1 MKTLFKSLV
10 SKKFLIFSIFTL
22 LLSTVLVVNI
32 TTALFF
38 NSTSTSTLITISDL
52 DITSQILNQTGGELN
67 IGTQSLIPGEE
78 ILRTL
83 QINNA
88 AGSEDAYVRIQ
99 AIFEIDRGSG
109 YEQTIDVQMQ
119 IVNPG
124 TSWATISG
132 DTEPFWFYYT
142 SAFSA
147 SQSIEVG
154 LKFVVFPTA
163 TSSPDI
169 TYGIGND
176 DADNPYRITLKVN
189 AIQTANNGTNYSD
202 ATWPEV

>member
-1 MKTLFKSLV
+1 MKILFKSIV
-10 SKKFLIFSIFTL
+10 SKKFLIFAVFSL
-22 LLSTVLVVNI
+22 LLSAVLVVNI

-38 NSTSTSTLITISDL
+38 NSTSTSTLITISNL
-52 DITSQILNQTGGELN
+52 DITSQILNQPDGKLN
-67 IGTQSLIPGEE
+67 IGPLIPTTVEE
-78 ILRTL
+78 SITRQL

-99 AIFEIDRGSG
+99 AIFEIDNI
-109 YEQTIDVQMQ
+109 QTNDVQMQ

-124 TSWATISG
+124 TNWVTIGG

-142 SAFSA
+142 SAFSKN
-147 SQSIEVG
+147 STIEVN
-154 LKFVVFPTA
+154 LRFVVFSA
-163 TSSPDI
+163 
-169 TYGIGND
+169 GIGNED
-176 DADNPYRITLKVN
+176 SDKPYKITLKVH